1 MLEVMKL
8 FNTVKAGVAGE
19 IVEILVQE
27 GDMVEEGD
35 VLFRVK
41 PQ

>member
-1 MLEVMKL
+1 M
-8 FNTVKAGVAGE
+8 
-19 IVEILVQE
+19 QE

>member
-1 MLEVMKL
+1 
-8 FNTVKAGVAGE
+8 
-19 IVEILVQE
+19 
-27 GDMVEEGD
+27 MVEEGD